1 MDQFFRYF
9 FQDIGRV
16 FRAFVDII
24 IAFFNFL
31 NYLLNFPMR
40 MEIIESYS
48 SEFSTTDWI
57 MLFIANILLIVF
69 IVALFIMIG
78 KLLKRI
84 FRFRV
89 SGKKYDALVKQVQNL
104 QRDLI

>member
-9 FQDIGRV
+9 YQDIGRV
-16 FRAFVDII
+16 FRAFLEVI

-40 MEIIESYS
+40 MEIIKSFEDD
-48 SEFSTTDWI
+48 FTTVDWI
-57 MLFIANILLIVF
+57 ALLIANILLIAL
-69 IVALFIMIG
+69 IVAMFIMVG
-78 KLLKRI
+78 RLFKRI

-89 SGKKYDALVKQVQNL
+89 SGKKYDELVKGGKK
-104 QRDLI
+104 